1 MMKLL
6 AGIYLLF
13 NLTQSLA
20 FAPQPRAFLG
30 LSPPATG
37 NLVLF
42 ERPDASAAIS
52 HALEMS
58 KKFGPTSK
66 EAALAWDI
74 VEEMD
79 ASDNSAAFKESS
91 ESRVKYDKNFD
102 DKFKLLSSILAE
114 NEDKVKKIKTLVQE
128 IQAIKLMK
136 PQASKPGPDSPQLVQ
151 ALQEAKE
158 ASEQYGS
165 GSKEAIQAWM
175 TVEEI
180 ASDDMAEATAG
191 TLDEECFVQTIEAC
205 EALEEINRI
214 VDLQKHEGSRYSG

>member
-13 NLTQSLA
+13 NLSQSLA

-30 LSPPATG
+30 LSPPVTG

-79 ASDNSAAFKESS
+79 ASDNRFVFVSVISLC
-91 ESRVKYDKNFD
+91 
-102 DKFKLLSSILAE
+102 KLG
-114 NEDKVKKIKTLVQE
+114 LV
-128 IQAIKLMK
+128 AIWIFCVM
-136 PQASKPGPDSPQLVQ
+136 QS
-151 ALQEAKE
+151 
-158 ASEQYGS
+158 
-165 GSKEAIQAWM
+165 
-175 TVEEI
+175 
-180 ASDDMAEATAG
+180 
-191 TLDEECFVQTIEAC
+191 
-205 EALEEINRI
+205 
-214 VDLQKHEGSRYSG
+214 